1 MFEFYIKIR
10 CRYGCR
16 KVGFFDLVLQIV
28 TNFEKK
34 PTFLFKPVCT
44 GSRKHFC
51 HDGHREIILVVIRND
66 RVLYGL
72 YSVLFIDRVNS
83 KTHDKKDLPQNNGS
97 LVLYL
102 AVGYAIILSYAHANS
117 TA

>member
-1 MFEFYIKIR
+1 M
-10 CRYGCR
+10 
-16 KVGFFDLVLQIV
+16 

-34 PTFLFKPVCT
+34 TNPTFLFKPVCT

-51 HDGHREIILVVIRND
+51 HDGHREIIIVVIRND

-83 KTHDKKDLPQNNGS
+83 KTHDKKDLPQNNGG

>member
-1 MFEFYIKIR
+1 M
-10 CRYGCR
+10 
-16 KVGFFDLVLQIV
+16 

-34 PTFLFKPVCT
+34 TTFLFKPVCT

-51 HDGHREIILVVIRND
+51 HDGHREIIIVVIRND

-83 KTHDKKDLPQNNGS
+83 KTHDKKDLPQNNGG